1 MNDMTKK
8 IDPETETELD
18 VLKSIRSN
26 LQNSLVPEML
36 KKLFRVVLFSNIF
49 FGMMTIVAVVG
60 IWAK

>member
-1 MNDMTKK
+1 MSDKTKK

-26 LQNSLVPEML
+26 LQNSLVTEML

-49 FGMMTIVAVVG
+49 FGMMAIVAVVG